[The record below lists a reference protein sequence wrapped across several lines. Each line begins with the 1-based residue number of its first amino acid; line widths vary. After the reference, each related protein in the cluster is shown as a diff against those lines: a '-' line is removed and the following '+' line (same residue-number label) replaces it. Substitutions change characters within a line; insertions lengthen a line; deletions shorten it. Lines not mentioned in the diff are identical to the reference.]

1 MNEKIL
7 QKKLKKS
14 FVAASLIGLL
24 IVVFSIATVAILN
37 HSLNQMTL
45 EEMKTETEE
54 YSRRIQQQIKKNFQ
68 ILDKY
73 TKAKI
78 LIKNLKKK
86 YLFINYLKN

>member
-54 YSRRIQQQIKKNFQ
+54 YSSK
-68 ILDKY
+68 
-73 TKAKI
+73 
-78 LIKNLKKK
+78 
-86 YLFINYLKN
+86 

>member
-37 HSLNQMTL
+37 HSLNQMTV
-45 EEMKTETEE
+45 EEMKKMRQGNTAKG
-54 YSRRIQQQIKKNFQ
+54 YSSK
-68 ILDKY
+68 
-73 TKAKI
+73 
-78 LIKNLKKK
+78 
-86 YLFINYLKN
+86 